1 MRHPGQE
8 GPGLEARLLGAVEQR
23 LARECRTLTRA
34 IQAPGGAMAQP
45 EKRRILV
52 KHRLHQHDLEARTLP
67 LGGLLRI
74 GPAWAM
80 ALGQQSG

>member
-1 MRHPGQE
+1 
-8 GPGLEARLLGAVEQR
+8 
-23 LARECRTLTRA
+23 
-34 IQAPGGAMAQP
+34 MAQP